1 MGLEPDSGFE
11 SPGLECQSLPSTV
24 YLVETKDSF
33 LKILLNKD
41 DVLGGTGDTAG
52 KGRQGWVSLQ
62 GASLLEVASDG
73 NKCSRPKDQ
82 VGGGAALGTV
92 NRKLILERGC
102 LTSPP
107 PVSCGPPAL
116 QQPLSSK
123 MGMSLLSKGQ
133 QVRVYQQGGEKGDA
147 VQVPSRLSPW
157 SRAWILF
164 E

>member
-1 MGLEPDSGFE
+1 MTQLGKVDKVGSPSRGF
-11 SPGLECQSLPSTV
+11 PS
-24 YLVETKDSF
+24 
-33 LKILLNKD
+33 
-41 DVLGGTGDTAG
+41 
-52 KGRQGWVSLQ
+52 
-62 GASLLEVASDG
+62 
-73 NKCSRPKDQ
+73 
-82 VGGGAALGTV
+82 GGGIRWQQV
-92 NRKLILERGC
+92 LEAKGPGGRRGC
-102 LTSPP
+102 LRDGEQEAHSGEGVPDQP
-107 PVSCGPPAL
+107 ASCLLWAPAL